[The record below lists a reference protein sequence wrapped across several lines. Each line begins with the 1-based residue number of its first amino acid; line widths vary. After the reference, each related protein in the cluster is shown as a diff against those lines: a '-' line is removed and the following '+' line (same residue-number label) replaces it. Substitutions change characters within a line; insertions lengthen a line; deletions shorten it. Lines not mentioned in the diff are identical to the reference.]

1 MRRHARS
8 SEQIMPQNKNVFPA
22 RIKALH
28 MVNAPSFFLTVFK
41 IAYPFLSKKIQE
53 RVFVHP
59 NDHWKSLH
67 SVIPSEVLPE
77 EYGGKLKFD
86 SCINLLEDIEE
97 LEDHFHEIF
106 KFGYLKTKAGRES
119 FRPICQKN

>member
-1 MRRHARS
+1 MVPTQRHPS
-8 SEQIMPQNKNVFPA
+8 PQGIKCPTIHSGHIPA
-22 RIKALH
+22 TSH
-28 MVNAPSFFLTVFK
+28 
-41 IAYPFLSKKIQE
+41 

-59 NDHWKSLH
+59 NDQWKSLH
-67 SVIPSEVLPE
+67 SVIPPEVLPE

-97 LEDHFHEIF
+97 LEDHFQEIF

-119 FRPICQKN
+119 FRPICRKN